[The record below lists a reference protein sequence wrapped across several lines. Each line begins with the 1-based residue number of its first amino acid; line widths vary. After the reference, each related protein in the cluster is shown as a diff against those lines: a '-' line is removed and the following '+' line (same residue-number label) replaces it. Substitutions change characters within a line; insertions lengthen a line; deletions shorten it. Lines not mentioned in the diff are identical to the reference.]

1 MLRISKLADY
11 GTVVM
16 VYLVHHQDKLCNA
29 RDIATHTHL
38 SIPTVSKLLK
48 KLTSAGL
55 LISVRGA
62 SGGYKLQRSAAEIS
76 VADILF
82 ALDEQRGIIECHMK
96 SSDCSLGQVCRIQT
110 NWRII
115 SQAVESALSSVSL
128 DALAQPHFPESDLER
143 VKQLAN
149 GVERG

>member
-29 RDIATHTHL
+29 RDIATHTYL
-38 SIPTVSKLLK
+38 AIPTVSKLLK

-55 LISVRGA
+55 LFSVRGA

-76 VADILF
+76 VSDILF
-82 ALDEQRGIIECHMK
+82 ALDEQRGIIECHLK
-96 SSDCSLGQVCRIQT
+96 SSDCSLGGVCRIQT

-128 DALAQPHFPESDLER
+128 AALAQPQFPASDLER
-143 VKQLAN
+143 VKQLAI